1 MLWISG
7 SAFAFKSGK
16 LYYKILSEEDRTVEV
31 TFWVDGSYNIN
42 YVSGD
47 IEIPQKVI
55 YQSKTYTVTAIGNNA
70 FSYCNLTSVTI
81 PNSVTSIGWSAFE
94 ECSSL
99 TSVTIPN
106 SVTSIGS
113 SAFSGCSSLISVTIP
128 NSVTSIGSYAF
139 SGCSLTSVSIPNSV
153 TYIGG
158 FAFGSEL
165 ENINVDPENTVYSS
179 IDGVLY
185 NKDVTNLLYCPRHKT
200 SVTIPTSV
208 TSIGNYAFYKCSSLT
223 SVSIPNSVTSI
234 GNYAFYKCS
243 SLTSVSIPNSVTSI
257 GDKAFYECSS
267 LTSVTIPNS
276 VTSIGDDIFYN
287 CSSLTSVTIPDS
299 VTSIGRSAFYGCRSL
314 TSVTIPNSVTSIG
327 IFAFDGCSSLT
338 SVTIPNSVTS
348 IGDAAF
354 QNCNLKTIYVQYE
367 DPLKFGSIFSDKS
380 YTEAVLYIPEG
391 TIEAYKKVDPWRN
404 FWTIEEIDPLIAK
417 EIKFSTASIEISIG
431 ESSLLSAEVLPIT
444 TTDKTIAWSSS
455 DENIVSITESG
466 EITGVSVGKATIT
479 AKCGDVTATCEVEV
493 LPVLAETVSL
503 NKTTISLKINET
515 YQLAATVSPD
525 NTTDKTVTWTSSDD
539 RIAKVSDTGLVT
551 GISAGEAIVKA
562 SCGEI
567 STECKVIVSGTTG
580 IEEIA
585 TSPDSKFDVYNING
599 VMIKRACIV
608 DDLHRLPKG
617 IYIVVSGNKRYKIA
631 I

>member
-1 MLWISG
+1 M
-7 SAFAFKSGK
+7 
-16 LYYKILSEEDRTVEV
+16 
-31 TFWVDGSYNIN
+31 
-42 YVSGD
+42 
-47 IEIPQKVI
+47 
-55 YQSKTYTVTAIGNNA
+55 
-70 FSYCNLTSVTI
+70 I
-81 PNSVTSIGWSAFE
+81 PNSVTSIGYSAFQY
-94 ECSSL
+94 CSSL

-106 SVTSIGS
+106 SVTSIGQD
-113 SAFSGCSSLISVTIP
+113 AFSYCSSLPSVTIP
-128 NSVTSIGSYAF
+128 NSVI
-139 SGCSLTSVSIPNSV
+139 
-153 TYIGG
+153 
-158 FAFGSEL
+158 
-165 ENINVDPENTVYSS
+165 
-179 IDGVLY
+179 
-185 NKDVTNLLYCPRHKT
+185 
-200 SVTIPTSV
+200 
-208 TSIGNYAFYKCSSLT
+208 SIGNEAFSY
-223 SVSIPNSVTSI
+223 
-234 GNYAFYKCS
+234 
-243 SLTSVSIPNSVTSI
+243 
-257 GDKAFYECSS
+257 CSS

-276 VTSIGDDIFYN
+276 VTSIGNYAFWGCSKLENIDVEPENTDYSSIDGILYN
-287 CSSLTSVTIPDS
+287 KDATTLLCCPMTKTSVTIPNS
-299 VTSIGRSAFYGCRSL
+299 VISIGNEAFSYCRSL

-327 IFAFDGCSSLT
+327 DNAFYNCSSLT

-348 IGDAAF
+348 IRDDAF
-354 QNCNLKTIYVQYE
+354 YGCDLKTIYVQYE
-367 DPLKFGSIFSDKS
+367 DPLEFGSIFSDKS

-404 FWTIEEIDPLIAK
+404 FWNIEEIDPLIAK

-503 NKTTISLKINET
+503 NQTTISLKINET

-551 GISAGEAIVKA
+551 GISAGEAVVKA

-567 STECKVIVSGTTG
+567 STECKVTVSGTTG
-580 IEEIA
+580 IEEIS

-599 VMIKRACIV
+599 IMIKQACSV
-608 DDLHRLPKG
+608 DDLHKLPKG
-617 IYIVVSGNKRYKIA
+617 IYIVVSGNNRYKIA